1 MNQIVIL
8 PHSPFSSDSVLP
20 MLCIPHAS
28 FSPTYHRLELLLTA
42 ELYPVCLCTQLFI
55 RDIYFLPCGQY
66 SNSACRSSVFES
78 YARRFGAALPFKE
91 LSRQY
96 TPCAWAL
103 VPDAPEVLM
112 IEDLTKDAR

>member
-1 MNQIVIL
+1 M
-8 PHSPFSSDSVLP
+8 F
-20 MLCIPHAS
+20 CIPHAS
-28 FSPTYHRLELLLTA
+28 FCPAYHGPKLLLTA
-42 ELYPVCLCTQLFI
+42 ELYLAYVCKQPFRRGIQSVHC
-55 RDIYFLPCGQY
+55 CQY
-66 SNSACRSSVFES
+66 ITSACRSVFLALHAACVEID
-78 YARRFGAALPFKE
+78 ARRFGAALPFKE

>member
-1 MNQIVIL
+1 MQAAFQTGNSICALLSVHHLSLQICV
-8 PHSPFSSDSVLP
+8 FGT
-20 MLCIPHAS
+20 HA
-28 FSPTYHRLELLLTA
+28 
-42 ELYPVCLCTQLFI
+42 
-55 RDIYFLPCGQY
+55 
-66 SNSACRSSVFES
+66 ACVEID
-78 YARRFGAALPFKE
+78 ARCFGAALPFKE

>member
-1 MNQIVIL
+1 MFL
-8 PHSPFSSDSVLP
+8 AL
-20 MLCIPHAS
+20 HA
-28 FSPTYHRLELLLTA
+28 
-42 ELYPVCLCTQLFI
+42 
-55 RDIYFLPCGQY
+55 
-66 SNSACRSSVFES
+66 ACVEID
-78 YARRFGAALPFKE
+78 ARRFGAALPFKE